1 MNNTR
6 DNDLMW
12 QQFVES
18 RQTDTNDATQ
28 VIEEKA
34 KPDEKPDF
42 LDVNNNGDKKE
53 SMKEALK
60 DKKNNDSGES
70 DNKSDDDKPVDEDKA
85 LNEHVTRY
93 VEQSLSDAKS
103 LGRQRW
109 FREYWTR
116 DRALLES
123 LATDPRPHDGFPG
136 WSSEDFWAAL
146 VGVERE
152 FYGLSD

>member
-34 KPDEKPDF
+34 KPDF
-42 LDVNNNGDKKE
+42 LDADGDGDKKE
-53 SMKEALK
+53 PMKKALK
-60 DKKNNDSGES
+60 DKESKDSGGS
-70 DNKSDDDKPVDEDKA
+70 DHNSDDDKPVDEDKA

>member
-34 KPDEKPDF
+34 KPDF
-42 LDVNNNGDKKE
+42 LDADGDGDKKE
-53 SMKEALK
+53 PMKKALK
-60 DKKNNDSGES
+60 DKESKDSGGS
-70 DNKSDDDKPVDEDKA
+70 DHNSDDDKPVDEDKA

-93 VEQSLSDAKS
+93 VEQSLADAKS